1 MSVKLLGLNNCRIHN
16 HTLSARMFEK
26 EIDDSNTQTSDRCIF
41 IVKCHNC
48 GREWEETWTRSR
60 WFLKNG
66 HSIVEKPLMTIT

>member
-16 HTLSARMFEK
+16 HTLSATMFEK

-48 GREWEETWTRSR
+48 GHELKETWTRSS

-66 HSIVEKPLMTIT
+66 YTTMNGPLMIIT